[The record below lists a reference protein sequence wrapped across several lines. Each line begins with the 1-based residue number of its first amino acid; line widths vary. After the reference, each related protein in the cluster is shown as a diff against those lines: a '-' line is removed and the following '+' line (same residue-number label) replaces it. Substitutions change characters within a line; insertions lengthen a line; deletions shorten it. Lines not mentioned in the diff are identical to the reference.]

1 MNTGFLWFRG
11 ARGNG
16 RDRNEGVPYPRARC
30 IKSDPREGAM
40 RRCLIIALCG
50 VAACGGG
57 SSTEPPPAADVSGTW
72 NATVSNMTG
81 GAISCRSTGATQ
93 LTLTQTRNTFSGLY
107 SGGQLTCSGP
117 RGTSSAPVLSGS
129 VRDGAVDGNNVRF
142 DIDTP
147 DSRFTGTVSGTSM
160 SGTARW
166 RIDFGPP
173 NGVVTLDGNWEATM
187 Q

>member
-1 MNTGFLWFRG
+1 
-11 ARGNG
+11 
-16 RDRNEGVPYPRARC
+16 
-30 IKSDPREGAM
+30 M

-57 SSTEPPPAADVSGTW
+57 SNTEPPPAADVSGTW
-72 NATVSNMTG
+72 SAAVSNMTG
-81 GAISCRSTGATQ
+81 GAISCSSTGATQ

-107 SGGQLTCSGP
+107 SGGALTCSGP
-117 RGTSSAPVLSGS
+117 RGNSSAPVLSGS
-129 VRDGAVDGNNVRF
+129 VKNGAVDGNNVSF

-147 DSRFTGTVSGTSM
+147 DSHFTGTVSGTSM

-173 NGVVTLDGNWEATM
+173 NGVVTLDGNWEAAM

>member
-1 MNTGFLWFRG
+1 
-11 ARGNG
+11 
-16 RDRNEGVPYPRARC
+16 
-30 IKSDPREGAM
+30 M

-50 VAACGGG
+50 VAACRGG

-81 GAISCRSTGATQ
+81 GAISCRSTSATQ
-93 LTLTQTRNTFSGLY
+93 LTLTQTRNTFAGLY

-117 RGTSSAPVLSGS
+117 RGNSSAPVLSGS
-129 VRDGAVDGNNVRF
+129 VKNGAVNGNNVTF

-147 DSRFTGTVSGTSM
+147 DSHFTGAVSDASSM

-166 RIDFGPP
+166 KIDFGPP
-173 NGVVTLDGNWEATM
+173 NGVVTLDGNWEAVR